1 MLTQKTKE
9 KEKEKNKE
17 LFLFFYLSLF
27 TSICCICWLF
37 ASAKR
42 QMGTKVQNIFGLQIL
57 LRCQKNTQEVSTGS
71 RSILPQYSKL
81 KHAAKMSSDEK
92 NKESCIVLIVTLSGI
107 IQREEVHGQHTEKL
121 QTTSLQSTL
130 KRCTSFKIHYSPIT
144 NVKSIYSCSML
155 VQKAYNTAWRAFFF
169 FFTICYSLQSEKMD
183 SKHPDKD
190 HMFN

>member
-1 MLTQKTKE
+1 MQECCQHAHPKDKRERKGKE
-9 KEKEKNKE
+9 QRTISI
-17 LFLFFYLSLF
+17 FLSLTIYIHLLYLLAF
-27 TSICCICWLF
+27 CICKKTNGHKSSKHFRSLD
-37 ASAKR
+37 SSS
-42 QMGTKVQNIFGLQIL
+42 LS
-57 LRCQKNTQEVSTGS
+57 KNTQEVSTGP

-107 IQREEVHGQHTEKL
+107 IQREEVQGQHTEKL

-169 FFTICYSLQSEKMD
+169 FFTISLAS
-183 SKHPDKD
+183 
-190 HMFN
+190 

>member
-1 MLTQKTKE
+1 MQECCQYAHPKDKRERKGKEQRTISIFFISHYLHPFVVSVGFLHLQKDKWAQKFKT
-9 KEKEKNKE
+9 
-17 LFLFFYLSLF
+17 FSVFRFFF
-27 TSICCICWLF
+27 VV
-37 ASAKR
+37 K
-42 QMGTKVQNIFGLQIL
+42 
-57 LRCQKNTQEVSTGS
+57 KNTQEVSTGP

-107 IQREEVHGQHTEKL
+107 IQREEVQGQHTEKL

-169 FFTICYSLQSEKMD
+169 FFTICYSL
-183 SKHPDKD
+183 
-190 HMFN
+190 